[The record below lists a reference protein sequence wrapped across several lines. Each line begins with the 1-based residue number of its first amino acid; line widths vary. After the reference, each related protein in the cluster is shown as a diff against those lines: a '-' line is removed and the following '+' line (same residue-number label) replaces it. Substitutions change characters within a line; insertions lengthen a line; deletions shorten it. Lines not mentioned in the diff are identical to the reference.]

1 MRRGSHGGADLA
13 SGHLDSHSRQQLKS
27 GFSMTIIVR
36 QKGCRRFDMP
46 VKFPMEDC
54 QGVVVIQD
62 RRRLPDRRKEKYGI
76 DDLKVIL
83 SKMARN

>member
-1 MRRGSHGGADLA
+1 
-13 SGHLDSHSRQQLKS
+13 
-27 GFSMTIIVR
+27 
-36 QKGCRRFDMP
+36 MP

>member
-1 MRRGSHGGADLA
+1 
-13 SGHLDSHSRQQLKS
+13 
-27 GFSMTIIVR
+27 MTVIVR
-36 QKGCRRFDMP
+36 QKDRRRFDLP
-46 VKFPMEDC
+46 VRFPLEDR

-62 RRRLPDRRKEKYGI
+62 RRRLSDRRKEKYGI